1 VEALVALRNWE
12 ELAIFLP
19 KAREQISGNA
29 LLGPVCDRAEGLM
42 AAAAGDRALAPPAL
56 HRALVGFEAL
66 GAAFEV
72 ARTQERLAEVLG
84 GHEGRLL
91 RDAAL
96 GAYERLGAGPFV
108 ERLRVAP

>member
-1 VEALVALRNWE
+1 
-12 ELAIFLP
+12 
-19 KAREQISGNA
+19 
-29 LLGPVCDRAEGLM
+29 
-42 AAAAGDRALAPPAL
+42 
-56 HRALVGFEAL
+56 LVGFEAL